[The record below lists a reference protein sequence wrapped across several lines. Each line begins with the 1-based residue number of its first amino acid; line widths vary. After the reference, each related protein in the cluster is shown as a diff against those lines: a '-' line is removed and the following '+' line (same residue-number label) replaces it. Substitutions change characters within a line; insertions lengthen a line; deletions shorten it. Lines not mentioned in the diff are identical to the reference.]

1 MVAKFLLKE
10 GGNIMFKKDLL
21 IFSLIILIFLLVLLL
36 FIVLIWKE
44 NHLTQLWIRW
54 KPIILVTLNTAILNV
69 PLIFY
74 EVSFICIHGNIKT
87 TYFQVVF
94 SIYIVFK
101 WLVVSDFILFV
112 YGLNLFSFK
121 LIVNIFLDNKKTN
134 ISVSNLLLSNL

>member
-1 MVAKFLLKE
+1 MWLYTLMYCVIIFLGTFDSWVVAKFLLKE
-10 GGNIMFKKDLL
+10 GGDIMFKKDLL

-54 KPIILVTLNTAILNV
+54 TKKHLATLNTAILNV

-87 TYFQVVF
+87 TYFQVVL
-94 SIYIVFK
+94 Y
-101 WLVVSDFILFV
+101 LILKDQV
-112 YGLNLFSFK
+112 
-121 LIVNIFLDNKKTN
+121 LIKFGAGNRTWTCTE
-134 ISVSNLLLSNL
+134 